1 MKAGGSKRQR
11 GIDKTNLERLDQT
24 FVEVLSK
31 EEIAKSN
38 LIKSILKSRFPV
50 QLRRC
55 PRRRNT
61 RSLEIGL
68 QLNIQHST

>member
-50 QLRRC
+50 QL
-55 PRRRNT
+55 
-61 RSLEIGL
+61 
-68 QLNIQHST
+68 